1 MERPVGATSWRI
13 AMATTAQHRI
23 AVAFNEEALNAEM
36 AVVRNAFLLAL
47 PAVLVLIA
55 AGAWWMATRALRPV
69 HELAETIQTVTAQG
83 LDQRVAASAA
93 DREFADLIEVFN
105 AMLERLERG
114 FRQASRFSAD
124 AAHELKT
131 PLAIL
136 QGELERLIQSAEDG
150 SSIQVAL
157 CGILD
162 EVRRLSVISRKLL
175 LLSLADSG
183 GLRLERRQLDLSRR
197 LTELVEDTQLLA
209 PALRVTGDIPAGLA
223 VEVDANLVEQIFHN
237 LVSNA
242 IKYNIEGGW
251 IHVAASRS
259 AREVFVSVS
268 NSSHGLSGEDAAR
281 VFERFYRGD
290 RAHGRA
296 VDGVGLGLSLS
307 REIARAHGGE
317 LTLESGSDHRI
328 FVLLTLPYASPGD
341 PMPSPAMPAQS
352 AEGTASAQT
361 LQAVRAPSTSIRKP
375 VGL

>member
-1 MERPVGATSWRI
+1 MMERAVGATTWRI
-13 AMATTAQHRI
+13 AMATTAQNRI

-55 AGAWWMATRALRPV
+55 LGAWLMATRALRPV

-157 CGILD
+157 CGVLD

-183 GLRLERRQLDLSRR
+183 GLRLERRELNLSAR

-209 PALRVTGDIPAGLA
+209 PALRVTGDIPSGLT
-223 VEVDANLVEQIFHN
+223 VEVDANLLEQIFHN

-251 IHVAASRS
+251 IHVTASRS

-328 FVLLTLPYASPGD
+328 FVLLMLPYASRGARV
-341 PMPSPAMPAQS
+341 PSPAAQARS
-352 AEGTASAQT
+352 AEEPPSPQT
-361 LQAVRAPSTSIRKP
+361 LDAARAPSA
-375 VGL
+375 